1 MDELNKEFNPGQIV
15 WFYYDSIIPC
25 QKGEIVN
32 YIKDDDFSYYNVNW
46 IEETSSID
54 GREFKSGISGV
65 LPKNIFKTKD
75 ECLKY
80 VEELYDIKKNKIKE
94 QINSKE
100 ELLQFMINCIW
111 SEDYDYVNEII
122 VIKEKI
128 KEYFSIELE

>member
-65 LPKNIFKTKD
+65 LPKIF
-75 ECLKY
+75 LKQKMN
-80 VEELYDIKKNKIKE
+80 V
-94 QINSKE
+94 
-100 ELLQFMINCIW
+100 
-111 SEDYDYVNEII
+111 
-122 VIKEKI
+122 
-128 KEYFSIELE
+128 

>member
-1 MDELNKEFNPGQIV
+1 MNDSNKEFKPGQII

-25 QKGEIVN
+25 QKGEIIN
-32 YIKDDDFSYYNVNW
+32 YIEDEISYYNVDW
-46 IEETSSID
+46 IETSPVN
-54 GREFKSGISGV
+54 GQEFKSGTSEV

-80 VEELYDIKKNKIKE
+80 VEELYDIKKNKIRE

-111 SEDYDYVNEII
+111 SEDYDYVNEKV

-128 KEYFSIELE
+128 KEYFGIELE